1 MTPGAH
7 VHDNDPGA
15 GPLIFLIAGEP
26 SGDALGARLMAA
38 LRRRTRGRVRFAGVG
53 GEAMAAEGLV
63 SLFPISDLAAF
74 GLLEVVPRIPRLLRR
89 IRETAA
95 AARRLAPDAVVSI
108 DAPDFSSRVWPRIRG
123 QGAPLVHYVAPTVW
137 AWRPGR
143 AHRLAR
149 ALDHLMVLLP
159 FEPPIFEGAGL
170 GCSFVGHAVLES
182 GAGGGDGAAFRARHG
197 IAPDAPL
204 ICVLPGSRRGE
215 VGRLLPPFADALA
228 RLRERFAGLVAAVPV
243 APAVAG
249 EVARATGR
257 WPLPTIVVHGE
268 AEKFDAMAAAEV
280 ALAAS
285 GTVALELALAGVPM
299 VVAYRLNPVSW
310 AVARRLVRVDY
321 VNLINLLLDR
331 PAIPELLQGDCRG
344 ALLAAAVTRLLEDE
358 ALRAAQG
365 AAASAALAMLSPE
378 HGSPSDRAADTVLKL
393 IAADG
398 SGLGPQPRS
407 STGT

>member
-1 MTPGAH
+1 MTPGEH

-53 GEAMAAEGLV
+53 GEAMAGEGLV

-89 IRETAA
+89 IRETTAA
-95 AARRLAPDAVVSI
+95 VRRLAPDAVVSI

-123 QGAPLVHYVAPTVW
+123 RGALLVHYVAPTVW

-143 AHRLAR
+143 ARRLAR
-149 ALDHLMVLLP
+149 ELDHLMVLLP
-159 FEPPIFEGAGL
+159 FEPPIFEAAGL
-170 GCSFVGHAVLES
+170 GCSFIGHAVLES
-182 GAGGGDGAAFRARHG
+182 GAGGGDGAAFRGRHG

-215 VGRLLPPFADALA
+215 VGRLLPPFAQALA
-228 RLRERFAGLVAAVPV
+228 RLRQRFAGLVAAVPV
-243 APAVAG
+243 ASAVAG
-249 EVARATGR
+249 EVTRATAG
-257 WPLPTIVVHGE
+257 WPLSTHVVHGE

-285 GTVALELALAGVPM
+285 GTVALELAMAGVPM
-299 VVAYRLNPVSW
+299 VVAYRLNPVSS
-310 AVARRLVRVDY
+310 AVARRMVRVDY
-321 VNLINLLLDR
+321 INLINLLLDR
-331 PAIPELLQGDCRG
+331 PAVPELLQGDCRG
-344 ALLAAAVTRLLEDE
+344 DLLAAALTRLLEDE

-365 AAASAALAMLSPE
+365 AAASEALAMLSPE
-378 HGSPSDRAADTVLKL
+378 QGVPSDRAADTVLKL
-393 IAADG
+393 IAAKRP
-398 SGLGPQPRS
+398 GLGAAVHE
-407 STGT
+407 